1 MTRPLFNIKCFIY
14 PCVYIVIKYG
24 NLFLMW
30 LLCCKIQ
37 IHAICKSR
45 KCWRAPWSYWVLG
58 SNKKKNAR
66 QSKMK
71 NWIFFRLINQPNSI
85 TVLNDSGLKQGFQS
99 FSWLQHY
106 TIFLKALL
114 LRNISYEKA
123 IQNYKVNQIADYGK
137 QLRFRIISL
146 IKHSQIF
153 SIFSTL
159 CLIKVIAK
167 CLKILNFSQ
176 VSNFYT
182 DILEIFWLQ
191 NLLGFLD
198 FDLPS
203 SCVSFQL
210 CFKAI
215 VSANILTDLT
225 MGNGMKIFQIQV
237 LNL

>member
-45 KCWRAPWSYWVLG
+45 KCWRAPRSYWVLG

-71 NWIFFRLINQPNSI
+71 NWIFFWLINKPNSI

-123 IQNYKVNQIADYGK
+123 IQNYKVNQRADYGK

-146 IKHSQIF
+146 IKYSQIF
-153 SIFSTL
+153 SIFSKIFSKSLIFHKFQIFTLIFWKYFDFKIFWVFWILTCHQAAFLSNCVLKPL
-159 CLIKVIAK
+159 CLP
-167 CLKILNFSQ
+167 
-176 VSNFYT
+176 
-182 DILEIFWLQ
+182 IF
-191 NLLGFLD
+191 
-198 FDLPS
+198 LP
-203 SCVSFQL
+203 F
-210 CFKAI
+210 
-215 VSANILTDLT
+215 
-225 MGNGMKIFQIQV
+225 
-237 LNL
+237 